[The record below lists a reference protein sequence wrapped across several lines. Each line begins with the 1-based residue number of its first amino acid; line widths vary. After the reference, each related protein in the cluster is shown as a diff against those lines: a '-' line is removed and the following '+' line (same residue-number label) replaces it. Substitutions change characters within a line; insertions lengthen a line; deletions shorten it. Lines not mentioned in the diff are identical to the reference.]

1 MASMSEMFHNE
12 TSHRDGYI
20 RLLYTAYGLD
30 ELWSVHIYIH
40 MSIGEKR
47 KIPPTIN
54 NHGFV
59 SE

>member
-1 MASMSEMFHNE
+1 MSEMFHNE